1 MLSKFINVG
10 SKVDLVPIERVKY
23 DNLGE
28 NNKRVYETK
37 VYDILSED
45 RVEVLMPMEQSKL
58 ILLPVDS
65 EYDVSVYEGKL
76 LYQFDARI
84 IDRYKSNN
92 VYIIVL
98 ELTSNVRK
106 VQRREF
112 YRFSCALDMSSRSLE
127 QEEVAAVENRD
138 KTTDAVPVDDSIPL
152 RRSIIVD
159 ISGGGVRF
167 ISNYKYEKDQ
177 LIYCKY
183 NLTIDNMK
191 KEYCLVG
198 KVLAVKEV
206 EHKPGT
212 FEHRVQYM
220 DINMEERE
228 EIIRYIFQEERKNR
242 RKESGF

>member
-84 IDRYKSNN
+84 IDRYKSNAYSKLPCN
-92 VYIIVL
+92 SRRHSCHFGMHKYKCNL
-98 ELTSNVRK
+98 MHATS
-106 VQRREF
+106 F
-112 YRFSCALDMSSRSLE
+112 
-127 QEEVAAVENRD
+127 
-138 KTTDAVPVDDSIPL
+138 
-152 RRSIIVD
+152 
-159 ISGGGVRF
+159 
-167 ISNYKYEKDQ
+167 
-177 LIYCKY
+177 
-183 NLTIDNMK
+183 
-191 KEYCLVG
+191 
-198 KVLAVKEV
+198 
-206 EHKPGT
+206 
-212 FEHRVQYM
+212 
-220 DINMEERE
+220 
-228 EIIRYIFQEERKNR
+228 
-242 RKESGF
+242 

>member
-1 MLSKFINVG
+1 MLSKFVNVG
-10 SKVDLVPIERVKY
+10 SRVDLISIERVKY
-23 DNLGE
+23 DNAE
-28 NNKRVYETK
+28 DNKKVYETK
-37 VYDILSED
+37 VYDILSDD
-45 RVEVLMPMEQSKL
+45 RIEVLMPMEQSKL

-65 EYDVSVYEGKL
+65 EYDVNVYEGKL

-84 IDRYKSNN
+84 VDRYKSNN

-98 ELTSNVRK
+98 ELTSNIRK
-106 VQRREF
+106 IQRREF
-112 YRFSCALDMSSRSLE
+112 YRFSCALDMGSRELE
-127 QEEVAAVENRD
+127 QEEVEAVEKRD
-138 KTTDAVPVDDSIPL
+138 KSTDAVSLNGTIPL
-152 RRSIIVD
+152 RRAIIVD
-159 ISGGGVRF
+159 ISGGGIRF
-167 ISNYKYEKDQ
+167 ISNYKYDKDQ

-183 NLTIDNMK
+183 NLNFDTGK

>member
-1 MLSKFINVG
+1 MLSNFINIG
-10 SKVDLVPIERVKY
+10 SKVDLTPIERAHI
-23 DNLGE
+23 DGPE
-28 NNKRVYETK
+28 DNKRVYETK
-37 VYDILSED
+37 IYDILSD
-45 RVEVLMPMEQSKL
+45 DKVELLMPMEQTKL

-65 EYDVSVYEGKL
+65 EYDVTIYEGKV

-84 IDRYKSNN
+84 VDRYKSNN
-92 VYIIVL
+92 VYILVL
-98 ELTSNVRK
+98 ELISNIRK

-112 YRFSCALDMSSRSLE
+112 YRFSCALDMCSRQLE
-127 QEEVAAVENRD
+127 EAEVEAVEKRRHV
-138 KTTDAVPVDDSIPL
+138 TDQIEIDESIPL
-152 RRSIIVD
+152 KRSIIVD

-167 ISNYKYEKDQ
+167 ISNHKYEKNQ

-183 NLTIDNMK
+183 NLNFETGK

-212 FEHRVQYM
+212 FEHRVQYI

>member
-1 MLSKFINVG
+1 MLSKFVNVG
-10 SKVDLVPIERVKY
+10 SRVDLTSIERVKY
-23 DNLGE
+23 DNAE
-28 NNKRVYETK
+28 DNKKVYETK
-37 VYDILSED
+37 VYDILSDD
-45 RVEVLMPMEQSKL
+45 RIEVLMPMEQSKL

-65 EYDVSVYEGKL
+65 EYDVNVYEGKL

-84 IDRYKSNN
+84 VDRYKSNN

-98 ELTSNVRK
+98 ELTSNIRK
-106 VQRREF
+106 IQRREF
-112 YRFSCALDMSSRSLE
+112 YRFSCALDMGSRELE
-127 QEEVAAVENRD
+127 QEEVEAVEKRD
-138 KTTDAVPVDDSIPL
+138 KSTDAVPLNGTIPL
-152 RRSIIVD
+152 RRAIIVD
-159 ISGGGVRF
+159 ISGGGIRF
-167 ISNYKYEKDQ
+167 ISNYKYDKDQ

-183 NLTIDNMK
+183 NLNFETGK

>member
-1 MLSKFINVG
+1 MLSKFVNVG
-10 SKVDLVPIERVKY
+10 SRVDLISIERVKY
-23 DNLGE
+23 DNAE
-28 NNKRVYETK
+28 DNKKVYETK
-37 VYDILSED
+37 VYDILSDD
-45 RVEVLMPMEQSKL
+45 RIEVLMPMEQSKL

-65 EYDVSVYEGKL
+65 EYDVNVYEGKL

-84 IDRYKSNN
+84 VDRYKSNN

-98 ELTSNVRK
+98 ELTSNIRK
-106 VQRREF
+106 IQRREF
-112 YRFSCALDMSSRSLE
+112 YRFSCALDMGSRELE
-127 QEEVAAVENRD
+127 QEEVEAVEKRD
-138 KTTDAVPVDDSIPL
+138 KSTDAVPLNGTIPL
-152 RRSIIVD
+152 RRAIIVD
-159 ISGGGVRF
+159 ISGGGIRF
-167 ISNYKYEKDQ
+167 ISNYKYDKDQ

-183 NLTIDNMK
+183 NLNFDTGK